1 MERLNNKI
9 GLITGAA
16 SGIGLAT
23 CELLLQNGATII
35 MSDLSNSAGRQKAD
49 QLGTRASF
57 ETLDVTSEDDW
68 INISNKIE
76 KKYSRLDFIINNA
89 GVGTPGS
96 IEDTT
101 LEQWRQIHAVNSEGP
116 VFGM

>member
-35 MSDLSNSAGRQKAD
+35 MSDLSNSAGRQKAN

-57 ETLDVTSEDDW
+57 KTLDVTSEDDW
-68 INISNKIE
+68 INVLNKIE
-76 KKYSRLDFIINNA
+76 KKYPRLDFIIITFRF
-89 GVGTPGS
+89 GGS
-96 IEDTT
+96 
-101 LEQWRQIHAVNSEGP
+101 
-116 VFGM
+116 

>member
-35 MSDLSNSAGRQKAD
+35 MSDLSNSASRQKAN
-49 QLGTRASF
+49 QAAIFKITFYNKVFSIAIF
-57 ETLDVTSEDDW
+57 EAY
-68 INISNKIE
+68 IS
-76 KKYSRLDFIINNA
+76 
-89 GVGTPGS
+89 V
-96 IEDTT
+96 
-101 LEQWRQIHAVNSEGP
+101 
-116 VFGM
+116 

>member
-35 MSDLSNSAGRQKAD
+35 MSDLSNRAGRQKAD
-49 QLGTRASF
+49 QFGTRASF
-57 ETLDVTSEDDW
+57 ETLDVTSEKDW

-76 KKYSRLDFIINNA
+76 IKY
-89 GVGTPGS
+89 
-96 IEDTT
+96 
-101 LEQWRQIHAVNSEGP
+101 
-116 VFGM
+116 